1 MAPLLHSI
9 YTLLFVTD
17 RISYFSMF
25 WSLVLQGAAYRVV
38 VACCTLFMAS
48 GQVVGASEI
57 REPTGYR
64 MDNYDAPVPHQ
75 LTGATVVDAFE
86 VQRLMKEHRA
96 LVIDVIPEHRKPD
109 FLPENQIWTPPAH
122 KGVRGSIWLPDI
134 GYGALSEVT
143 EKYFKGHL
151 EKHTGG
157 NRDHPVVFYCRMDCW
172 MSWNA
177 GKRALSY
184 GYTSVYWFSY
194 GIDGWSFEDFD
205 LQKLIPEPGI
215 RQ

>member
-75 LTGATVVDAFE
+75 LT
-86 VQRLMKEHRA
+86 
-96 LVIDVIPEHRKPD
+96 
-109 FLPENQIWTPPAH
+109 
-122 KGVRGSIWLPDI
+122 
-134 GYGALSEVT
+134 LS
-143 EKYFKGHL
+143 
-151 EKHTGG
+151 
-157 NRDHPVVFYCRMDCW
+157 
-172 MSWNA
+172 
-177 GKRALSY
+177 
-184 GYTSVYWFSY
+184 
-194 GIDGWSFEDFD
+194 
-205 LQKLIPEPGI
+205 LIHI
-215 RQ
+215 